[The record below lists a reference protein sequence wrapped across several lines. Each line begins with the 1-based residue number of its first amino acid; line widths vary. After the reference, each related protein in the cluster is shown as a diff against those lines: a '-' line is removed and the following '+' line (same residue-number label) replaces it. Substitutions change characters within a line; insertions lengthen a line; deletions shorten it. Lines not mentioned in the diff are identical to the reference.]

1 MCWCFPQT
9 VADLLCPHLCWISFS
24 DCHHH
29 YKVEIKFSFIYLGTS
44 IFHEGCNLSTSC
56 TVLFGSHQRR
66 CCVMLTWWDYS
77 FMQWKWVTSRTIQAF
92 NSLRFCVHEL
102 WCILDIPDAK
112 GNFCVVLCIVFL
124 LIQEKR
130 KEAAKKGK
138 RCVCVCVGGEW
149 LSFPAGRQASAGLQ
163 CLGFWES

>member
-1 MCWCFPQT
+1 
-9 VADLLCPHLCWISFS
+9 
-24 DCHHH
+24 
-29 YKVEIKFSFIYLGTS
+29 
-44 IFHEGCNLSTSC
+44 
-56 TVLFGSHQRR
+56 
-66 CCVMLTWWDYS
+66 
-77 FMQWKWVTSRTIQAF
+77 MQWKWVTSRTIQAF

-138 RCVCVCVGGEW
+138 RCVCVGGGVSDCHF
-149 LSFPAGRQASAGLQ
+149 LQAGRPLLVCSVWDSGNLK
-163 CLGFWES
+163 CYKKVI